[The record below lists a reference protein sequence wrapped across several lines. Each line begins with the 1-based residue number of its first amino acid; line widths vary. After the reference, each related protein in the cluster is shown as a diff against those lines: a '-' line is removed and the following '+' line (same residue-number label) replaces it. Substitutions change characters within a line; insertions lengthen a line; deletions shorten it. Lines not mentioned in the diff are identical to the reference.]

1 MKLRNGLYGDYS
13 EKQLFLFYKVGHFVH
28 KHTHTHTH
36 TMIAFASPT
45 HMNEG
50 DFDDQAGSRFYFP
63 RDTG

>member
-1 MKLRNGLYGDYS
+1 MDYMVIIVKSSYSCFIKLVILC
-13 EKQLFLFYKVGHFVH
+13 
-28 KHTHTHTH
+28 THTH

-63 RDTG
+63 GDTG

>member
-1 MKLRNGLYGDYS
+1 MKLQNGLYGDYS
-13 EKQLFLFYKVGHFVH
+13 EKQLFLFYKVGHFVY
-28 KHTHTHTH
+28 THTH

-63 RDTG
+63 GDTG